1 VRWHRTLPVM
11 GESSTQHLEWY
22 EQSVDISLLTVS
34 QMNPQQPQLKEA
46 HSDQARCFEAVYQPQ
61 LAMVVRFQ
69 SIYKAAL
76 PAALNSKRC
85 CWQSSKHSQLPR
97 AVKRVQIQVQ
107 RLEAGASLAQHML
120 AVTAARAT
128 GHKGYTLALSHMA
141 TSTATACTAANCR
154 PTAATARAGQ
164 PLTNQPTNSQ
174 QLHTLKKAATCSR
187 FLCKR
192 VELLSVHTHAHM
204 PPLALTS
211 GSAVQALAAAQP
223 S

>member
-1 VRWHRTLPVM
+1 M
-11 GESSTQHLEWY
+11 GETSTQHLEWY

-34 QMNPQQPQLKEA
+34 QMNPQQPQLNEA

-69 SIYKAAL
+69 SIYKAAH

-154 PTAATARAGQ
+154 PTAATAVLASLSQ
-164 PLTNQPTNSQ
+164 NSQ
-174 QLHTLKKAATCSR
+174 QTANTPHPQKSCDMQPFLLQESRIALRSHTRAHAPVGTDIRQCSSSIG
-187 FLCKR
+187 C
-192 VELLSVHTHAHM
+192 SPA
-204 PPLALTS
+204 
-211 GSAVQALAAAQP
+211 
-223 S
+223 